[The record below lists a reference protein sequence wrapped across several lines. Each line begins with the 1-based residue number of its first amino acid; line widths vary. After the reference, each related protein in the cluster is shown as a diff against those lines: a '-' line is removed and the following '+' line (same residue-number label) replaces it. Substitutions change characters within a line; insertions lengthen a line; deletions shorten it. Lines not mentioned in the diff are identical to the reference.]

1 MDPRDSVAPFMNG
14 RIAVLA
20 SGVGSNLQALIDDQ
34 FCGRRIALVV
44 SDRPKAH
51 ALDRARDA
59 GIETAVVE
67 FGSFP
72 DREAFSAEIVRLLQ
86 AREIGYVAL
95 AGFMRVLSPVFIEAF
110 RGRILNL
117 HPSLLP
123 AFPGASAVQDALD
136 WGAKVTGVTV
146 HLVEEALDAGPIVLQ
161 EAIPILRYDDWPALA
176 ARINE
181 LEHRL
186 FRIALR
192 SLVEG
197 RIEVHGRRAMIKE

>member
-1 MDPRDSVAPFMNG
+1 MDG

-34 FCGRRIALVV
+34 YCGQRIALVV

-67 FGSFP
+67 FVSFP
-72 DREAFSAEIVRLLQ
+72 DREAFSAAIVDLLRAQ
-86 AREIGYVAL
+86 YITHVAL

-136 WGAKVTGVTV
+136 WGAKVTGITV
-146 HLVEEALDAGPIVLQ
+146 HLVQEELDGGPIVLQ
-161 EAIPILRYDDWPALA
+161 EAIPILHSDDWPTLE
-176 ARINE
+176 ARIND

-186 FRIALR
+186 FRVAVR
-192 SLVEG
+192 AMVEG
-197 RIEVHGRRAMIKE
+197 RIEVHGRRAMIRE

>member
-1 MDPRDSVAPFMNG
+1 MV
-14 RIAVLA
+14 
-20 SGVGSNLQALIDDQ
+20 SGVGSNLQALIDDR
-34 FCGRRIALVV
+34 FCGQRIALVV

-67 FGSFP
+67 FGSFS
-72 DREAFSAEIVRLLQ
+72 DREAFSAAIVDLLRAQ
-86 AREIGYVAL
+86 DITHVAL

-136 WGAKVTGVTV
+136 WGAKVTGITV
-146 HLVEEALDAGPIVLQ
+146 HLVQEELDGGPIVLQ
-161 EAIPILRYDDWPALA
+161 EAIPILHSDDWPTLE
-176 ARINE
+176 ARIND

-186 FRIALR
+186 FSVAVRAM
-192 SLVEG
+192 VEG
-197 RIEVHGRRAMIKE
+197 RIEVHGRRAMIRE

>member
-1 MDPRDSVAPFMNG
+1 MDG

-20 SGVGSNLQALIDDQ
+20 SGVGSNLQALIDDL
-34 FCGRRIALVV
+34 FCGPRIALVV

-51 ALDRARDA
+51 ALDRARDV
-59 GIETAVVE
+59 GIETAVLE

-72 DREAFSAEIVRLLQ
+72 DREAFSAAIVDLLRT
-86 AREIGYVAL
+86 REITHVAL

-146 HLVEEALDAGPIVLQ
+146 HLVEEELDGGPIVLQ
-161 EAIPILRYDDWPALA
+161 EAIPILRYDDWPTLE
-176 ARINE
+176 ARIND

-186 FRIALR
+186 FRVAVR
-192 SLVEG
+192 AMVED

>member
-1 MDPRDSVAPFMNG
+1 M
-14 RIAVLA
+14 A

-34 FCGRRIALVV
+34 YCGRRIALVV

-72 DREAFSAEIVRLLQ
+72 DREAFSAAIVDLLRAQ
-86 AREIGYVAL
+86 DVTHVAL

-136 WGAKVTGVTV
+136 WGAKVTGITV
-146 HLVEEALDAGPIVLQ
+146 HLVQEELDGGPIVLQ
-161 EAIPILRYDDWPALA
+161 EAIPILRSDDWPTLE
-176 ARINE
+176 ARIND

-186 FRIALR
+186 FRVAVR
-192 SLVEG
+192 AMVEG
-197 RIEVHGRRAMIKE
+197 RIEVHGRRAMIRE

>member
-1 MDPRDSVAPFMNG
+1 M
-14 RIAVLA
+14 A

-34 FCGRRIALVV
+34 YCGQRIALVV
-44 SDRPKAH
+44 SDRRQAH

-72 DREAFSAEIVRLLQ
+72 DREAFSAAIVDLLRAQ
-86 AREIGYVAL
+86 DITHVAL

-136 WGAKVTGVTV
+136 WGAKVTGITV
-146 HLVEEALDAGPIVLQ
+146 HLVQEELDGGPIVLQ
-161 EAIPILRYDDWPALA
+161 EAIPILHSDDWPTLE
-176 ARINE
+176 ARIND

-186 FRIALR
+186 FRVAVR
-192 SLVEG
+192 AMVEG
-197 RIEVHGRRAMIKE
+197 RIEVHGRRAMIRE

>member
-1 MDPRDSVAPFMNG
+1 MDG

-34 FCGRRIALVV
+34 FCGQRIALVV
-44 SDRPKAH
+44 SDQPDAR

-59 GIETAVVE
+59 GIDTVVVE

-72 DREAFSAEIVRLLQ
+72 DREAFSAAIVDVLH
-86 AREIGYVAL
+86 AREITHVAL
-95 AGFMRVLSPVFIEAF
+95 AGFMRVVSPVFVEAF

-136 WGAKVTGVTV
+136 WGVKVTGVTV
-146 HLVEEALDAGPIVLQ
+146 HLVDEELDGGPIVLQ
-161 EAIPILRYDDWPALA
+161 EAIPILRYDDWPTLE

-186 FRIALR
+186 FRVAVR
-192 SLVEG
+192 AMVEG

>member
-1 MDPRDSVAPFMNG
+1 MDG

-34 FCGRRIALVV
+34 FCGQRIAIVV
-44 SDRPKAH
+44 SDQPSAH

-59 GIETAVVE
+59 GIETVVME

-72 DREAFSAEIVRLLQ
+72 DREAFSAAIVDVLR
-86 AREIGYVAL
+86 AREITHVAF
-95 AGFMRVLSPVFIEAF
+95 AGFMRVVSPVFVEAF

-123 AFPGASAVQDALD
+123 AFPGASAVQGALD
-136 WGAKVTGVTV
+136 WGVKVTGVTV
-146 HLVEEALDAGPIVLQ
+146 HLVDEGLDGGPIVLQ
-161 EAIPILRYDDWPALA
+161 EAIPILRYDDWPTLE
-176 ARINE
+176 ARINQ

-186 FRIALR
+186 FRVAVR
-192 SLVEG
+192 AMVEG

>member
-1 MDPRDSVAPFMNG
+1 M
-14 RIAVLA
+14 A

-34 FCGRRIALVV
+34 YCGRRIALVV

-72 DREAFSAEIVRLLQ
+72 DREAFSAAIVDLLRAQ
-86 AREIGYVAL
+86 DITHVAL

-136 WGAKVTGVTV
+136 WGAKVTGITV
-146 HLVEEALDAGPIVLQ
+146 HLVQEELDGGPIVLQ
-161 EAIPILRYDDWPALA
+161 EAIPILRSDDWPTLE
-176 ARINE
+176 ARIND

-186 FRIALR
+186 FRVAVR
-192 SLVEG
+192 AMVEG
-197 RIEVHGRRAMIKE
+197 RIEVHGRRAMIRE

>member
-1 MDPRDSVAPFMNG
+1 MDG

-34 FCGRRIALVV
+34 YCGQRIALVV
-44 SDRPKAH
+44 SDRPQAH

-72 DREAFSAEIVRLLQ
+72 DREAFSAAIVDLLRAQ
-86 AREIGYVAL
+86 DITHVAL

-146 HLVEEALDAGPIVLQ
+146 HLVDEELDGGPIVLQ
-161 EAIPILRYDDWPALA
+161 EAIPILHSDDWPTLE
-176 ARINE
+176 ARIND

-186 FRIALR
+186 FRVAVR
-192 SLVEG
+192 AMVEG
-197 RIEVHGRRAMIKE
+197 RIEVHGRRAMIRE

>member
-1 MDPRDSVAPFMNG
+1 MDA

-34 FCGRRIALVV
+34 FCGQRIALVM
-44 SDRPKAH
+44 SDQPKSH

-59 GIETAVVE
+59 GIETVVKE

-72 DREAFSAEIVRLLQ
+72 DREAFSAGVVDVLR
-86 AREIGYVAL
+86 AREITHVAL
-95 AGFMRVLSPVFIEAF
+95 AGFMRILSPAFVEAF
-110 RGRILNL
+110 KDRILNV

-123 AFPGASAVQDALD
+123 AFPGAHSVQDALD
-136 WGAKVTGVTV
+136 WGSKVTGVTV
-146 HLVEEALDAGPIVLQ
+146 HLVNEELDGGPIVLQ
-161 EAIPILRYDDWPALA
+161 EAIPILRYDDMPSLEG
-176 ARINE
+176 RINE

-186 FRIALR
+186 FRAALR
-192 SLVEG
+192 AMVED